1 MNLNDKIQNDL
12 TIIQNE
18 KTIKQDMDACI
29 DEYINDLNFNN
40 FTEDDKS
47 ATIYVDL
54 EKDPIYE
61 DYSEE
66 STLNPALYS
75 FVEENFRLIKNK
87 KLPLTVQFH
96 FPKTIAKKERLKIM
110 KLFKVHYA
118 ILTKERKKENKRAII
133 TSLFMVL
140 IGAIILAIY
149 FTISRL
155 AVFEGNDIVKEI
167 LNIFAWVFIWEA
179 CDQLVFATS
188 RNNIFSLAYK
198 HFFNSTLKG

>member
-1 MNLNDKIQNDL
+1 
-12 TIIQNE
+12 
-18 KTIKQDMDACI
+18 
-29 DEYINDLNFNN
+29 
-40 FTEDDKS
+40 
-47 ATIYVDL
+47 
-54 EKDPIYE
+54 
-61 DYSEE
+61 
-66 STLNPALYS
+66 
-75 FVEENFRLIKNK
+75 
-87 KLPLTVQFH
+87 
-96 FPKTIAKKERLKIM
+96 M